1 MSELI
6 DVVMQELAQLGWQGF
21 QAVNGRIPE
30 GKSPEP
36 GWAPGPLLKSR
47 QRTKP
52 PLGWPRQTDSLCPRC
67 VIETRA
73 AILEGRRDLADLVD
87 GHGSPPVQEDESA
100 ARGRELN
107 GLEKAI
113 QYQNPRSKNVRQ
125 MAPRA
130 KGERREVR
138 LGTQL
143 AARRFV
149 PTR

>member
-30 GKSPEP
+30 AESPAP
-36 GWAPGPLLKSR
+36 NWAPGPLLKSR

-67 VIETRA
+67 VIETRT

-87 GHGSPPVQEDESA
+87 GHVGEIKAWIVEEDGSSSSAKPVRNTGSSKMSFRLILSSA
-100 ARGRELN
+100 G
-107 GLEKAI
+107 
-113 QYQNPRSKNVRQ
+113 
-125 MAPRA
+125 
-130 KGERREVR
+130 
-138 LGTQL
+138 
-143 AARRFV
+143 
-149 PTR
+149 

>member
-30 GKSPEP
+30 GESPAP
-36 GWAPGPLLKSR
+36 SWAPGPLLKSR

-67 VIETRA
+67 VIETRT

-87 GHGSPPVQEDESA
+87 GQLIIRKTCSEHGIFEDVLSIDPEFSRVIES
-100 ARGRELN
+100 RFPGRDFRTLGDELVH
-107 GLEKAI
+107 
-113 QYQNPRSKNVRQ
+113 RH
-125 MAPRA
+125 
-130 KGERREVR
+130 
-138 LGTQL
+138 GTS
-143 AARRFV
+143 
-149 PTR
+149 TIKYG